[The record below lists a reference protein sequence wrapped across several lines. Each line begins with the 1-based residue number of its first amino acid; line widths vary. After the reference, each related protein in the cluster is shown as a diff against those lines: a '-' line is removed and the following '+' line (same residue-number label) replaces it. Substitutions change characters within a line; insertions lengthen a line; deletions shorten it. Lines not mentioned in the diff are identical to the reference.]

1 VIPSIVVGIQSVGG
15 NPVGQQGG
23 RQTRTR
29 DGGATSVRAL
39 DSRVASAAT
48 LGTAVDSAP
57 LALCGFDE
65 NAHVCLWNP
74 ACETLFGWSEAEV
87 LGQEAKFIPADRVDE
102 FVDIGARVF
111 NGEVIREFE
120 TQRLR
125 KDGTLVD
132 VSISVA
138 PIRGDDGMVVGT
150 IGVLADITARKVAED
165 ALRNSENRI
174 QSLLWH
180 SSDLVV
186 VWNTDGVITYASPS
200 VTRFTGY
207 HVGDAIG
214 QQGARLVHP
223 DDEARVVRALEE
235 VGAGALGASG
245 SFEAR
250 FLRHDGE
257 WRWLEAVVGNLIDD
271 PDVGGLL
278 INARD
283 VTERREAAVR
293 VQQSEDELRSVLEA
307 SPDLIAR
314 FDREFR
320 HLYVNPAV
328 EQVTGFKRSELV
340 GKTMRDMRMTAEFI
354 DVWDTTLQRAFET
367 ADVGE
372 FEYQFVTAYG
382 PRWFHTRIAPEL
394 DSTGSVE
401 RVLVVSRDV
410 TDRKAAEEQLTYQAL
425 HDALTGLPNRV
436 LLIDRVGLALD
447 RLERTGGL
455 VAVLF
460 LDLDRFKYVNDSLG
474 HAAGDWLLA
483 EVGKRL
489 VAASRPGDTVARLG
503 GDEFVVVCGELGSR
517 HDAALVARRLGVALA
532 GPFDYRARSISIT
545 ASIGIAS
552 CGEHGRNPEE
562 LVGDADAAMYRAK
575 RNGRARYEFF
585 EVEQRGEAVLR

>member
-1 VIPSIVVGIQSVGG
+1 VGR
-15 NPVGQQGG
+15 QGG
-23 RQTRTR
+23 RQTQTR
-29 DGGATSVRAL
+29 DGAATLARAL
-39 DSRVASAAT
+39 DSRVDSSAT
-48 LGTAVDSAP
+48 LATVVDSAP

-65 NAHVCLWNP
+65 NALVCLWNP
-74 ACETLFGWSEAEV
+74 ACEELFGWSEAEV

-111 NGEVIREFE
+111 NGEVIHEFE

-138 PIRGDDGMVVGT
+138 PIRGDDGKVVGT
-150 IGVLADITARKVAED
+150 IGVLADVTARKEAED
-165 ALRNSENRI
+165 ALRSSENRI

-186 VWNTDGVITYASPS
+186 VWNTYGVITYASPS

-214 QQGARLVHP
+214 QRQARLVHP
-223 DDEARVVRALEE
+223 EDEARVVRALEE
-235 VGAGALGASG
+235 VRAGPPGASG
-245 SFEAR
+245 WFEAR

-283 VTERREAAVR
+283 VTERREAVAR

-340 GKTMRDMRMTAEFI
+340 GKTMPDLHMTAEFI
-354 DVWDTTLQRAFET
+354 DVWDTTLRRAFET

-372 FEYQFVTAYG
+372 FEYQFVTADG

-394 DSTGSVE
+394 DSDGSVE

-460 LDLDRFKYVNDSLG
+460 LDLDRFKYVNDTLG

-483 EVGKRL
+483 EAGKRL
-489 VAASRPGDTVARLG
+489 VATSRPGDTVARLG

-517 HDAALVARRLGVALA
+517 YDAALVARRFGAALA
-532 GPFDYRARSISIT
+532 APFDYRGRSISIT
-545 ASIGIAS
+545 VSIGIAC
-552 CGEHGRNPEE
+552 CGERGRNAEE

-585 EVEQRGEAVLR
+585 EAEQRDEAVVG